1 MAKKTLD
8 EINEETE
15 LNLKVNREKRWEDGQ
30 LDRIEEKVDRI
41 EDSLR
46 NIGFFGGVMLLII
59 LGMIWK
65 F

>member
-30 LDRIEEKVDRI
+30 LDRIEEMLDKLKKKLDAMTY
-41 EDSLR
+41 
-46 NIGFFGGVMLLII
+46 FGGLGFLILLV
-59 LGMIWK
+59 LNY
-65 F
+65 

>member
-8 EINEETE
+8 KINEETE
-15 LNLKVNREKRWEDGQ
+15 AILKTTRGNRWKDNQ
-30 LDRIEEKVDRI
+30 LDRIEEKVDII